1 MNRKDMM
8 YRPEIYDRPM
18 FQTPQ
23 TRQGSGIMA
32 GVAPVQ
38 GFEDGGE
45 AESLGFMDYMRAVP
59 ELASAIPSMIVGD
72 DGTMSDFFA
81 ADSFTNPR
89 EGQGLTA
96 RDLTN
101 LIILDPEDPTDV
113 ALATATAGL
122 LAGGITAPAA
132 LLSQLARMGYKGK
145 KAMDAVKKAVEVG
158 QSGTLKGLE
167 STRQAARF
175 GSEVPDL
182 VKQFTSDEVMVA
194 EEPSQNSG
202 GIASLI
208 QPETM
213 VDSEVEVDT
222 PSIDYDRVRALSQM
236 NAANGGIVSLNKGGF
251 LSKIAQEIVDVAEAT
266 ATRGKGLAE
275 GMLAD
280 AVGKRDVSLDEA
292 EKIRKAI
299 NAAEKRARGKP
310 EGSKKQKPKEEKPKV
325 GEAVEE
331 TVEEVGPR
339 GSFLGI
345 DEGIAAGG
353 RALGRG
359 ALGAGRL
366 ALDNKTLSIG
376 LGVPALTYGGVKIF
390 GGDDQPPVPPPAPPV
405 ESAIAEAEAEVKSQ
419 GSLDKDVVEPKEKG
433 FFGNMMDRLTDPRV
447 QAGLANAGRATEGWA
462 PRNFF
467 SDFNEG
473 SMNYDLQRSK
483 IDLQQAQ
490 IENLNEEEKTTLM
503 ANYEFLKKQ
512 LEGTEGINE
521 QDILDMALSLNKRS
535 GSNTL
540 INTLFRD
547 LREQYPDKP
556 QADLM
561 KEARA
566 TAAGETYEPDTS
578 GFKVEDP

>member
-1 MNRKDMM
+1 MNRQDMM

-23 TRQGSGIMA
+23 TRQGGGIMA

-38 GFEDGGE
+38 GFENGGE

-59 ELASAIPSMIVGD
+59 EVASAIPSMIVGD

-101 LIILDPEDPTDV
+101 FFIVDPEDPTDV

-222 PSIDYDRVRALSQM
+222 PSIDYDRVRALSKM
-236 NAANGGIVSLNKGGF
+236 NAANGGIVSLNKGGV
-251 LSKIAQEIVDVAEAT
+251 LSKIAQNIVDIAKSTDAPFGPNT
-266 ATRGKGLAE
+266 ARIMLDDGVKKGEIL
-275 GMLAD
+275 
-280 AVGKRDVSLDEA
+280 VDEVPS
-292 EKIRKAI
+292 ILKAI
-299 NAAEKRARGKP
+299 KGANKKP
-310 EGSKKQKPKEEKPKV
+310 KNPKTKEEKPKV
-325 GEAVEE
+325 VEAVEE

-376 LGVPALTYGGVKIF
+376 LGVPALTYGGPSIYGKIF
-390 GGDDQPPVPPPAPPV
+390 GGDDQPPVPPPAPPI

-540 INTLFRD
+540 VNTLFRD

>member
-1 MNRKDMM
+1 MNRQDMM

-32 GVAPVQ
+32 GVAPVR
-38 GFEDGGE
+38 GFEDGGY
-45 AESLGFMDYMRAVP
+45 AGYMPDTGGYEGYLEDITA
-59 ELASAIPSMIVGD
+59 D
-72 DGTMSDFFA
+72 DVSDFFTT
-81 ADSFTNPR
+81 DKGSLIGEN
-89 EGQGLTA
+89 EQGPTLTA
-96 RDLTN
+96 RDITDLF
-101 LIILDPEDPTDV
+101 IVDPEDPIDV

-122 LAGGITAPAA
+122 LAAGITAPAA
-132 LLSQLARMGYKGK
+132 MVAQLARMGYKGSK
-145 KAMDAVKKAVEVG
+145 VIDKVSKAVEVG
-158 QSGTLKGLE
+158 KSGTLKGLE
-167 STRQAARF
+167 STRQAVRL
-175 GSEVPDL
+175 GSEVPEI

-236 NAANGGIVSLNKGGF
+236 NAANGGIVSLNKGGV
-251 LSKIAQEIVDVAEAT
+251 LSKIAQNIVDIAKSTDAPFGPNT
-266 ATRGKGLAE
+266 ARIMLDDGVKKGEIL
-275 GMLAD
+275 
-280 AVGKRDVSLDEA
+280 VDEVPS
-292 EKIRKAI
+292 ILKAI
-299 NAAEKRARGKP
+299 KGANK
-310 EGSKKQKPKEEKPKV
+310 KPKNQKTKKEKPKV
-325 GEAVEE
+325 VEAVEE

-366 ALDNKTLSIG
+366 ALGNKTLSLG
-376 LGVPALTYGGVKIF
+376 LGVPALTYGYGKIF

-490 IENLNEEEKTTLM
+490 IENLNKEEKTTLM

-512 LEGTEGINE
+512 LEGTEGISE
-521 QDILDMALSLNKRS
+521 QDILDMALSLNKSS

>member
-1 MNRKDMM
+1 MNRQDMM

-23 TRQGSGIMA
+23 TRQGGGIMA

-38 GFEDGGE
+38 GFENGGE

-59 ELASAIPSMIVGD
+59 EVASAIPGMIVGD

-236 NAANGGIVSLNKGGF
+236 NAANGGIVSLNKGGV
-251 LSKIAQEIVDVAEAT
+251 LSKIAQNIVDIAKSTDAPFGPNT
-266 ATRGKGLAE
+266 ARIMLDDGVKKGEIL
-275 GMLAD
+275 
-280 AVGKRDVSLDEA
+280 VDEVPS
-292 EKIRKAI
+292 ILKAI
-299 NAAEKRARGKP
+299 KGANK
-310 EGSKKQKPKEEKPKV
+310 KPKNQKTKKEKPKV
-325 GEAVEE
+325 VEAVEE

-366 ALDNKTLSIG
+366 ALGNKTLSLG

-490 IENLNEEEKTTLM
+490 IENLNKEEQTALM

-561 KEARA
+561 EEARA

>member
-1 MNRKDMM
+1 MNRQDMM

-101 LIILDPEDPTDV
+101 LFILDPEDPTDV

-167 STRQAARF
+167 GTRQSARLV
-175 GSEVPDL
+175 SEVPDL

-213 VDSEVEVDT
+213 VDSDVEVDT
-222 PSIDYDRVRALSQM
+222 PSINYDRVRALSQM
-236 NAANGGIVSLNKGGF
+236 NAANGGIVSLNKGGV
-251 LSKIAQEIVDVAEAT
+251 LSKIAQNIVDIAKSTDAPFGPNT
-266 ATRGKGLAE
+266 ARIMLDDGVKKGEIL
-275 GMLAD
+275 
-280 AVGKRDVSLDEA
+280 VDEVPS
-292 EKIRKAI
+292 ILKAI
-299 NAAEKRARGKP
+299 KGANK
-310 EGSKKQKPKEEKPKV
+310 KPKNQKTKKEKPKV
-325 GEAVEE
+325 VEAVEE

-366 ALDNKTLSIG
+366 ALGNKTLSLG
-376 LGVPALTYGGVKIF
+376 LGVPALAYGGGKIF

-540 INTLFRD
+540 VNTLFKD
-547 LREQYPDKP
+547 LREQYGDTRT

>member
-1 MNRKDMM
+1 MNRQDMM

-23 TRQGSGIMA
+23 TRQGGGIMA

-38 GFEDGGE
+38 GFENGGE
-45 AESLGFMDYMRAVP
+45 AESPGFMDYMRAVP
-59 ELASAIPSMIVGD
+59 EVASAIPSMIVGD

-101 LIILDPEDPTDV
+101 FFIVDPEDPTDV

-167 STRQAARF
+167 GTRQSARF
-175 GSEVPDL
+175 VSEVPDL

-236 NAANGGIVSLNKGGF
+236 NAANGGIVSLNKGGV
-251 LSKIAQEIVDVAEAT
+251 LSKIAQNIVDIAKSTDAPFGPNT
-266 ATRGKGLAE
+266 ARIMLDDGVKKGEIL
-275 GMLAD
+275 
-280 AVGKRDVSLDEA
+280 VDEVPS
-292 EKIRKAI
+292 ILKAI
-299 NAAEKRARGKP
+299 KGANK
-310 EGSKKQKPKEEKPKV
+310 KPKNQKTKKEKPKV
-325 GEAVEE
+325 VEAVEE

-353 RALGRG
+353 RALGQG

-366 ALDNKTLSIG
+366 ALGNKTLSLG
-376 LGVPALTYGGVKIF
+376 LGVPALTYGYGKIF

-490 IENLNEEEKTTLM
+490 IENLNKEEQTALM

-512 LEGTEGINE
+512 LEGTEGIDE

-540 INTLFRD
+540 VNTLFKD
-547 LREQYPDKP
+547 LREQYGDTRT

-561 KEARA
+561 EEARA
-566 TAAGETYEPDTS
+566 TAAGEKYEPDTS

>member
-1 MNRKDMM
+1 MNRQDMM

-32 GVAPVQ
+32 GVAPVR
-38 GFEDGGE
+38 GFEDGGY
-45 AESLGFMDYMRAVP
+45 AGYMPDTGGYEGYLEDITA
-59 ELASAIPSMIVGD
+59 D
-72 DGTMSDFFA
+72 DVSDFFTT
-81 ADSFTNPR
+81 DKGSLIGEN
-89 EGQGLTA
+89 EQGPTLTA
-96 RDLTN
+96 RDITDLF
-101 LIILDPEDPTDV
+101 IVDPEDPIDV

-122 LAGGITAPAA
+122 LAAGITAPAA
-132 LLSQLARMGYKGK
+132 MVAQLARMGYKGSK
-145 KAMDAVKKAVEVG
+145 VIDKVSKAVEVG
-158 QSGTLKGLE
+158 KSGTLKGLE
-167 STRQAARF
+167 STRQAVRL
-175 GSEVPDL
+175 GSEVPEI

-236 NAANGGIVSLNKGGF
+236 NAANGGIVSLNKGGV
-251 LSKIAQEIVDVAEAT
+251 LSKIAQNIVDIAKSTDAPFGPNT
-266 ATRGKGLAE
+266 ARIMLDDGVKKGEIL
-275 GMLAD
+275 
-280 AVGKRDVSLDEA
+280 VDEVPS
-292 EKIRKAI
+292 ILKAI
-299 NAAEKRARGKP
+299 KGANK
-310 EGSKKQKPKEEKPKV
+310 KPKNQKTKKEKPKV
-325 GEAVEE
+325 VEAVEE

-366 ALDNKTLSIG
+366 ALGNKTLSLG

-490 IENLNEEEKTTLM
+490 IENLNKEEKTTLM

-512 LEGTEGINE
+512 LEGTEGISE
-521 QDILDMALSLNKRS
+521 QDILDMALSLNKSS

-540 INTLFRD
+540 VNTLFKD
-547 LREQYPDKP
+547 LREQYGETRT

>member
-1 MNRKDMM
+1 MNRQDMM

-23 TRQGSGIMA
+23 TRQGGGIMA

-38 GFEDGGE
+38 GFENGGE
-45 AESLGFMDYMRAVP
+45 AESPGFMDYMRAVP

-101 LIILDPEDPTDV
+101 LFILDPEDPTDV

-167 STRQAARF
+167 GTRQSARLV
-175 GSEVPDL
+175 SEVPDL

-213 VDSEVEVDT
+213 VDSDVEVDT
-222 PSIDYDRVRALSQM
+222 PSINYDRVRALSQM
-236 NAANGGIVSLNKGGF
+236 NAANGGIVSLNKGGV
-251 LSKIAQEIVDVAEAT
+251 LSKIAQNIVDIAKSTDAPFGPNT
-266 ATRGKGLAE
+266 ARIMLDDGVKKGEIL
-275 GMLAD
+275 
-280 AVGKRDVSLDEA
+280 VDEVPS
-292 EKIRKAI
+292 ILKAI
-299 NAAEKRARGKP
+299 KGANK
-310 EGSKKQKPKEEKPKV
+310 KPKNQKTKKEKPKV
-325 GEAVEE
+325 VEAVEE

-490 IENLNEEEKTTLM
+490 IENLNKEEQTALM

-540 INTLFRD
+540 VNTLFKD
-547 LREQYPDKP
+547 LREQYGDTRT

-561 KEARA
+561 EEARA

>member
-1 MNRKDMM
+1 MNRQDMM

-32 GVAPVQ
+32 GVAPVR
-38 GFEDGGE
+38 GFEDGGY
-45 AESLGFMDYMRAVP
+45 AGYMPDTGGYEGYLEDITA
-59 ELASAIPSMIVGD
+59 D
-72 DGTMSDFFA
+72 DVSDFFTT
-81 ADSFTNPR
+81 DKGSLIGEN
-89 EGQGLTA
+89 EQGPTLTA
-96 RDLTN
+96 RDITDLF
-101 LIILDPEDPTDV
+101 IVDPEDPIDV

-122 LAGGITAPAA
+122 LAAGITAPAA
-132 LLSQLARMGYKGK
+132 MVAQLARMGYKGSK
-145 KAMDAVKKAVEVG
+145 VIDKVSKAVEVG
-158 QSGTLKGLE
+158 KSGTLKGLE
-167 STRQAARF
+167 STRQAVRL
-175 GSEVPDL
+175 GSEVPEI

-236 NAANGGIVSLNKGGF
+236 NAANGGIVSLNKGGV
-251 LSKIAQEIVDVAEAT
+251 LSKIAQNIVDIAKSTDAPFGPNT
-266 ATRGKGLAE
+266 ARIMLDDGVKKGEIL
-275 GMLAD
+275 
-280 AVGKRDVSLDEA
+280 VDEVPS
-292 EKIRKAI
+292 ILKAI
-299 NAAEKRARGKP
+299 KGANK
-310 EGSKKQKPKEEKPKV
+310 KPKNQKTKKEKPKV
-325 GEAVEE
+325 VEAVEE

-366 ALDNKTLSIG
+366 ALGNKTLSLG
-376 LGVPALTYGGVKIF
+376 LGVPALAYGYGKIF

-490 IENLNEEEKTTLM
+490 IENLNKEEKTTLM

-512 LEGTEGINE
+512 LEGTEGISE
-521 QDILDMALSLNKRS
+521 QDILDMALSLNKSS

-540 INTLFRD
+540 VNTLFKD
-547 LREQYPDKP
+547 LREQYGETRT

-561 KEARA
+561 EEARA

>member
-1 MNRKDMM
+1 MNRQDMM

-23 TRQGSGIMA
+23 TRQGGGIMA

-38 GFEDGGE
+38 GFENGGE

-59 ELASAIPSMIVGD
+59 ELASAIPGMIVGD

-101 LIILDPEDPTDV
+101 FFIVDPEDPTDV

-236 NAANGGIVSLNKGGF
+236 NAANGGIVSLNKGGV
-251 LSKIAQEIVDVAEAT
+251 LSKIAQNIVDIAKSTDAPFGPNT
-266 ATRGKGLAE
+266 ARIMLDDGVKKGEIL
-275 GMLAD
+275 
-280 AVGKRDVSLDEA
+280 VDEVPS
-292 EKIRKAI
+292 ILKAI
-299 NAAEKRARGKP
+299 KGANK
-310 EGSKKQKPKEEKPKV
+310 KPKNQKTKKEKPKV
-325 GEAVEE
+325 VEAVEE

-366 ALDNKTLSIG
+366 ALGNKTLSLG
-376 LGVPALTYGGVKIF
+376 LGVPALTYGGPSIYGKIF
-390 GGDDQPPVPPPAPPV
+390 GGDDQPPVPPPAPPI
-405 ESAIAEAEAEVKSQ
+405 ESAIAEAEAEVKNQ

>member
-1 MNRKDMM
+1 MNRQDMM

-23 TRQGSGIMA
+23 TRQGGGIMA

-38 GFEDGGE
+38 GFENGGE
-45 AESLGFMDYMRAVP
+45 AESPGFMDYMRAVP

-101 LIILDPEDPTDV
+101 LFILDPEDPTDV

-167 STRQAARF
+167 GTRQSARLV
-175 GSEVPDL
+175 SEVPDL

-213 VDSEVEVDT
+213 VDSDVEVDT
-222 PSIDYDRVRALSQM
+222 PSINYDRVRALSQM
-236 NAANGGIVSLNKGGF
+236 NAANGGIVSLNKGGV
-251 LSKIAQEIVDVAEAT
+251 LSKIAQNIVDIAKSTDAPFGPNT
-266 ATRGKGLAE
+266 ARIMLDDGVKKGEIL
-275 GMLAD
+275 
-280 AVGKRDVSLDEA
+280 VDEVPS
-292 EKIRKAI
+292 ILKAI
-299 NAAEKRARGKP
+299 KGANK
-310 EGSKKQKPKEEKPKV
+310 KPKNQKTKKEKPKV
-325 GEAVEE
+325 VEAVEE

-490 IENLNEEEKTTLM
+490 IENLNKEEQTALM

-540 INTLFRD
+540 VNTLFKD
-547 LREQYPDKP
+547 LREQYGDTRT